1 MDIDCSLLR
10 GGVASGVDEDGSAGR
25 ASAGDIGAEAAL
37 ALVTPAGAF
46 NTLKFSLRGKP
57 GDFSKSE

>member
-1 MDIDCSLLR
+1 LR